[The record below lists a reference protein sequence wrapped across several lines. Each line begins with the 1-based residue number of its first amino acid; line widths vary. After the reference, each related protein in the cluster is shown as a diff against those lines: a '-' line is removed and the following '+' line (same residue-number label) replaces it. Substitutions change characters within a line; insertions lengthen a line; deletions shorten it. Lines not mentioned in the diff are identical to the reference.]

1 MRRRDFVTFLG
12 GAMTWMSAARGQEP
26 RHVIG
31 FLSGSSDAMPG
42 TLAAFYQGLKET
54 GFVERK
60 NLGIEFRWAG
70 GQYDRLPSLAAELV
84 ARNVSVIVAHGVP
97 SAFAAKEATKTIP
110 VVFVVGADPVKLGLV
125 DSFNQPRGS
134 LTGVSIFAGALGPK
148 QLELLHELLP
158 NSRTVGL
165 LLNPSNLNSQI
176 DTPAIQ
182 AAADAMGQHL
192 EVLTAS
198 TENELEP
205 AFTTMVRQRVDA
217 LVVRPDQF
225 LISQRERLVALA
237 AHHAIP
243 AIYPIRSFVDFGGLL
258 SYGAIPWDAY
268 RQMGTYTGR
277 ILKGEKLADL
287 PVQQS
292 IKFELVINLK
302 TAKSP
307 WSHRA
312 AGATRP
318 RRRGDRIR
326 GSLLQCNYIW
336 VRNGPT
342 RTGRLLTYFSRRA
355 TTGPIAGSWS
365 IARAA
370 RA

>member
-1 MRRRDFVTFLG
+1 MKRRDFVTFIG
-12 GAMTWMSAARGQEP
+12 GATVWVATARAQER

-31 FLSGSSDAMPG
+31 FLSGYSDAMPG
-42 TLAAFYQGLKET
+42 TLTAFYQGLKET

-84 ARNVSVIVAHGVP
+84 ARNVSVIVAYDVP

-110 VVFVVGADPVKLGLV
+110 VVFGVGADPVKLGLV
-125 DSFNQPRGS
+125 DSFNQPRGN
-134 LTGVSIFAGALGPK
+134 LTGVSVFGGALGPK
-148 QLELLHELLP
+148 QVELLHELLP
-158 NSRTVGL
+158 NCSTVAL
-165 LLNPSNLNSQI
+165 LLNSTNLNSQI

-182 AAADAMGQHL
+182 AAAVAMGQHL

-198 TENELEP
+198 TENELET

-217 LVVRPDQF
+217 LVVKPDPF

-243 AIYPIRSFVDFGGLL
+243 AIYSLRVFVDLGGLI
-258 SYGAIPWDAY
+258 SYGGSISDGF
-268 RQMGTYTGR
+268 RQVGRYTGR
-277 ILKGEKLADL
+277 ILKGEKPADL

-302 TAKSP
+302 TAKILDLAVP
-307 WSHRA
+307 QE
-312 AGATRP
+312 
-318 RRRGDRIR
+318 
-326 GSLLQCNYIW
+326 LL
-336 VRNGPT
+336 
-342 RTGRLLTYFSRRA
+342 
-355 TTGPIAGSWS
+355 
-365 IARAA
+365 ARADEVIE
-370 RA
+370 

>member
-12 GAMTWMSAARGQEP
+12 GAMAWVSAARGQEP
-26 RHVIG
+26 RQVIG
-31 FLSGSSDAMPG
+31 FLSGASDALPG
-42 TLAAFYQGLKET
+42 ILAAFYQGLKEK

-60 NLGIEFRWAG
+60 NLSIEFRWAG
-70 GQYDRLPSLAAELV
+70 GRYDRLPSLAADLV
-84 ARNVSVIVAHGVP
+84 ARNVSVIVAYDLP

-110 VVFVVGADPVKLGLV
+110 VVFAAGADPVKLGLV
-125 DSFNQPRGS
+125 DSFNQPRGN
-134 LTGVSIFAGALGPK
+134 LTGVSVVFGALGPK

-158 NSRTVGL
+158 NSRKVGL

-176 DTPAIQ
+176 DTPATQ

-198 TENELEP
+198 TENELET

-217 LVVRPDQF
+217 LVVKPDPF

-243 AIYPIRSFVDFGGLL
+243 AIYSHRVFVDLGGLI
-258 SYGAIPWDAY
+258 SYGGTLLDAY
-268 RQMGTYTGR
+268 RQVGRYTGR
-277 ILKGEKLADL
+277 ILKGEKPADL

-302 TAKSP
+302 TAKVLGLTVTP
-307 WSHRA
+307 E
-312 AGATRP
+312 
-318 RRRGDRIR
+318 
-326 GSLLQCNYIW
+326 LL
-336 VRNGPT
+336 
-342 RTGRLLTYFSRRA
+342 
-355 TTGPIAGSWS
+355 
-365 IARAA
+365 ARADEVIE
-370 RA
+370 